1 MPGWPSSLR
10 FLTDVGY
17 AALVARLGIGHV
29 ARRVTEREMADA
41 DVLAGAEEYA
51 GARENLLAE
60 RMLQLFLGAVNPAC
74 MDVERFGGEHHRGD
88 GDAAVAQIVHIV
100 LVRDDEQDD
109 GRTVEGVEAL
119 LPMTDLTVQFD
130 ELFAHDLVRDD
141 DCAYGFAA
149 HAARRIQPRLDD
161 VAHDVGGRHCRQ
173 EGAHAAPLLDRFYDF
188 VHRCASFLAR

>member
-10 FLTDVGY
+10 FLANVGY

-29 ARRVTEREMADA
+29 TRGVAEREMADS
-41 DVLAGAEEYA
+41 DVLVGAEEYA

-60 RMLQLFLGAVNPAC
+60 RLLQLFLGAVNPAC

-100 LVRDDEQDD
+100 LVCDDEKDD
-109 GRTVEGVEAL
+109 RRTVEGIEAPF
-119 LPMTDLTVQFD
+119 PMADLTVQFD
-130 ELFAHDLVRDD
+130 EFFSHDLVRDD
-141 DCAYGFAA
+141 DRAYGFAA

-173 EGAHAAPLLDRFYDF
+173 EGAYAAPLLDRFHDF

>member
-29 ARRVTEREMADA
+29 ACRVTEREMADA

-60 RMLQLFLGAVNPAC
+60 RLFQLFLGAVNPAC
-74 MDVERFGGEHHRGD
+74 MDVKRFGGEHHRGD

-100 LVRDDEQDD
+100 LVCDDEQDD

-130 ELFAHDLVRDD
+130 ELFAHDLVRND

-173 EGAHAAPLLDRFYDF
+173 EGAHAAPLLDRFHDF